1 MKSRMLKNILPALLV
16 CGLCGGMFGSAYVSA
31 QEHGNVGHGEMNS
44 GSAAVVQEGAGHA
57 SASVGHMQDSIDSID
72 HAQDNTHIA
81 DASGEEAHAEG
92 HGGEHAGSMLTWA
105 KLKDLFWRALN
116 FAGLVFLIVKFG
128 GKPIAAF
135 LGGRRSEIEDDLK
148 TVRAQRDEAESSYKE
163 FEMRLA
169 GMEEEMADVV
179 DKALAMAE
187 EEKNRILA
195 KAEASAAEIKR
206 QSKASVQDALAKAQ
220 KKLQAEVAEQAV
232 AMAEELIVKNLT
244 TQDQVAIT
252 EQYLERVGAVQ

>member
-1 MKSRMLKNILPALLV
+1 
-16 CGLCGGMFGSAYVSA
+16 
-31 QEHGNVGHGEMNS
+31 
-44 GSAAVVQEGAGHA
+44 
-57 SASVGHMQDSIDSID
+57 
-72 HAQDNTHIA
+72 
-81 DASGEEAHAEG
+81 
-92 HGGEHAGSMLTWA
+92 
-105 KLKDLFWRALN
+105 
-116 FAGLVFLIVKFG
+116 
-128 GKPIAAF
+128 
-135 LGGRRSEIEDDLK
+135 
-148 TVRAQRDEAESSYKE
+148 
-163 FEMRLA
+163 
-169 GMEEEMADVV
+169 MEEEMADVV